1 MQQPLLKQGWVSGA
15 AAGPG
20 SARGMCEKWGP
31 PMHCAVQVFVLWPDD
46 GSWYKGRVTECDVDN
61 AKATIYYDETEE
73 TEECDLKELIGD
85 GQIAFSEW
93 GRAGGGSG
101 AGRGALP
108 AAAVL
113 DGSTVSVPLLLH
125 HWACQEQGSPPSSC
139 TAAARPH

>member
-93 GRAGGGSG
+93 GRAGGRCQRGG
-101 AGRGALP
+101 AGRP
-108 AAAVL
+108 ACCCCA
-113 DGSTVSVPLLLH
+113 
-125 HWACQEQGSPPSSC
+125 
-139 TAAARPH
+139 